1 MAPDIAK
8 DMSCC
13 EGCATIKDG
22 GTLRTIRMPKEELQ
36 RGFGLST
43 STYVV
48 IASMVGTGILVSPGY
63 MMASLQNYPVIFGLW
78 ALGGLLA
85 ICGALCVA
93 ELAAALPRSGGE
105 YVYLREAYG
114 QMPAFLSGWT
124 SFFLG
129 FSAPLAVAGYIAA
142 KYLLTPFGLAE
153 NETGPIIKVAA
164 AAIIVAVTL
173 PNLFGH
179 RQSAWTQ
186 NLTTVIKFS
195 LFVFLVLLA
204 FLFGKG
210 QLTNLSEG
218 QPIGKVKFGTAV
230 TQLFYVMFAYS
241 GWNAASYLA
250 GEVKNPA
257 KILPRS
263 LLLGAG
269 LVVVLYLALNLVFAY
284 AVPLADVGFDNA
296 ELVPKLA
303 VGNLF
308 GTRASSIFSV
318 LLGLTFLAT
327 VSAFIITGPRIYYA
341 MARDGLF
348 PSIAGRLSS
357 KGRVPV
363 YAMLAQSTCAIA
375 ILFGVKYFR
384 DLYQYAS
391 VGLSLFALLFVGAV
405 YVLRCRRPDME
416 RPFRVPGYPVV
427 PAIFMAVILFMAVF
441 AFKEWPRPSVYS
453 LGSILLGIPVYY
465 IWSFVR
471 RRRDT

>member
-1 MAPDIAK
+1 MQN
-8 DMSCC
+8 
-13 EGCATIKDG
+13 
-22 GTLRTIRMPKEELQ
+22 EELQ

-85 ICGALCVA
+85 ICGALSVA
-93 ELAAALPRSGGE
+93 ELAAALPRAGGE

-114 QMPAFLSGWT
+114 PMPAFLSGWT

-142 KYLLTPFGLAE
+142 RYLLSPFGLAE
-153 NETGPIIKVAA
+153 NETGFLIKATAA
-164 AAIIVAVTL
+164 GIIVAVTL

-186 NLTTVIKFS
+186 NLTTLIKFG
-195 LFVFLVLLA
+195 LFVFLVLTA

-210 QLTNLSEG
+210 QMSNFSGGQSIDKVSLS
-218 QPIGKVKFGTAV
+218 TAAS
-230 TQLFYVMFAYS
+230 QLFYVMFAYS

-250 GEVKNPA
+250 GEVRNPD

-263 LLLGAG
+263 LILGAG
-269 LVVVLYLALNLVFAY
+269 LVIILYLGMNLVFAY
-284 AVPLADVGFDNA
+284 AVPLSEVGFDNA
-296 ELVPKLA
+296 ELIPKLA
-303 VGNLF
+303 VERLF
-308 GTRASSIFSV
+308 SPKISDVFSI

-341 MARDGLF
+341 MAKDGLF
-348 PSIAGRLSS
+348 PSIAGHVSS
-357 KGRVPV
+357 KGRIPT
-363 YAMLAQSTCAIA
+363 YAMLLQSLCSVV
-375 ILFGVKYFR
+375 ILFTIEKFR
-384 DLYQYAS
+384 DLFQYAS
-391 VGLSLFALLFVGAV
+391 VGLALFALLFVGAV
-405 YVLRCRRPDME
+405 YVLRFRRPDIE

-427 PAIFMAVILFMAVF
+427 PAIFMASIIFVAVF
-441 AFKEWPRPSVYS
+441 AFKEWTKPSIYS
-453 LGSILLGIPVYY
+453 IGSILLGIPVYY
-465 IWSFVR
+465 IWSLVR
-471 RRRDT
+471 GPRGIQQ